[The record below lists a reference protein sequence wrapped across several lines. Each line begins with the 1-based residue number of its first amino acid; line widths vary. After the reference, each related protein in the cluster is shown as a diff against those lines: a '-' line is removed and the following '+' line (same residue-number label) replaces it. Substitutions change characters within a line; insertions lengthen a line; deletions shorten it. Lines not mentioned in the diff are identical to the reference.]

1 MSATFEPAPAFK
13 DVGNY
18 NYTRPRQPI
27 AAMFSSPGPCYGLP
41 GLVGQQ
47 QHDTRSV
54 HRKYPA
60 WNFGIRHGKFR
71 DDCSPGPC
79 YFPDPKIY
87 RFVSRFVRLGFISR
101 SQSSRSL
108 SHCGPSLA

>member
-1 MSATFEPAPAFK
+1 MSATFEQAPAFK

-41 GLVGQQ
+41 SLVGQQ
-47 QHDTRSV
+47 NHDIRSV
-54 HRKYPA
+54 HQKYPA

-79 YFPDPKIY
+79 YFPDSKIY
-87 RFVSRFVRLGFISR
+87 RFE
-101 SQSSRSL
+101 SRSL
-108 SHCGPSLA
+108 LSFFFLFFFSFSVGCPQQG